1 MPESDGFMCCKHNIT
16 NCKTCFKTTILD
28 LEIDVEYD
36 NIDNL
41 LDEIKH
47 NQDTIPA
54 NQEELIDSIGMCYK
68 DLTDAYYMIH
78 EKIDSIGAKTSRFKK
93 RTTKDINLINKDID
107 NQNIVLYESF
117 SHIKNIHKLTML
129 NQKKLLKNIQN
140 CHGRLVHLNI
150 LIDEK

>member
-1 MPESDGFMCCKHNIT
+1 MKLL
-16 NCKTCFKTTILD
+16 KL
-28 LEIDVEYD
+28 IDMANDAFLAGAYD
-36 NIDNL
+36 L

-140 CHGRLVHLNI
+140 CHERLVHLNI